1 MVEKNVCSTLT
12 SLLRIYSNPK
22 ILKLKLGCCW
32 RHTIN
37 QLCFYN
43 EKVTPAGLSVNNSS
57 SCLVLYCHGLIVR
70 LKTRYHRFG
79 NFIIIFGLGGCCS
92 RKSSKVGPPLWKI
105 LNHIVIILYAFSL
118 IQNFSHFS
126 MLQRLAPSLHL
137 LFLSNIAIYL
147 AIYLQFSL
155 LVQSYW
161 QCIGFKVNKQEV
173 NKLYSLCL
181 HGYLRKISFRTCI
194 GPLGM
199 HE

>member
-105 LNHIVIILYAFSL
+105 FNHIVVILYAFSL
-118 IQNFSHFS
+118 IQNFSQIFYA
-126 MLQRLAPSLHL
+126 RKARAIPSPPLSLKYCHISCHLSSVFVTSTELLTVHWIQSKQARGEQTL
-137 LFLSNIAIYL
+137 LFMFAWVLKKN
-147 AIYLQFSL
+147 
-155 LVQSYW
+155 
-161 QCIGFKVNKQEV
+161 
-173 NKLYSLCL
+173 
-181 HGYLRKISFRTCI
+181 
-194 GPLGM
+194 
-199 HE
+199 